1 MNLRKPN
8 FKRLLF
14 FTILIVLFNSAV
26 YYLFSLQDKAYA
38 DAPKISKDS
47 VDFLTSK
54 EEDFWKYDRSLFFK
68 FFALPT
74 YIAFSFAPFII

>member
-14 FTILIVLFNSAV
+14 FTILIVLFNSAA

-38 DAPKISKDS
+38 DAPKISKES
-47 VDFLTSK
+47 VDFLTKIGQAMS
-54 EEDFWKYDRSLFFK
+54 EISN
-68 FFALPT
+68 AV
-74 YIAFSFAPFII
+74 